1 MANLQP
7 HDCRL
12 AEFQILMNEL
22 FLGKYMNDENYD
34 NERLLETLEYVLY
47 DASA

>member
-1 MANLQP
+1 
-7 HDCRL
+7 
-12 AEFQILMNEL
+12 MNEL
-22 FLGKYMNDENYD
+22 FLGKYMNDESYD